1 METGLLH
8 LHNLLRWVIL
18 LLMVVTLVQAFTKNQ
33 GVQKTSLFLMISAHI
48 MLLIGLY
55 QVLLGSNWGYFGS
68 ATFPEDSSV
77 MKDPVRR
84 FFQVEHPLTM
94 IIAVVFI
101 TIARRKAKALQYGK
115 VSLFLILAL
124 VLILARVPWP
134 FMEYVGRPWFPGV

>member
-8 LHNLLRWVIL
+8 LHNILRWVIL
-18 LLMVVTLVQAFTKNQ
+18 LALLITLFQAFTKNKA
-33 GVQKTSLFLMISAHI
+33 VAKSSLILMITAHI

-55 QVLLGSNWGYFGS
+55 QVLLGSNWGFFGS

-84 FFQVEHPLTM
+84 FFQIEHPLTM
-94 IIAVVFI
+94 IIAVVLI
-101 TIARRKAKALQYGK
+101 TIARRKAKVLQYGK

-124 VLILARVPWP
+124 GLILIRVPWP
-134 FMEYVGRPWFPGV
+134 FMEYVGRPWFPGA